1 MRVEVCVFSARILL
15 DNDSKGNF
23 YFCYVGVRGARVC
36 DIYCLCLCFVRV
48 LLD

>member
-23 YFCYVGVRGARVC
+23 YFYYVGVRGARVC